1 MKSQRTLQDHAHAA
15 SRYGDATGARVV
27 LQHLADRKGWCDE
40 TFRAR
45 WDGAAA
51 LLVWWHSLEPVSRPP
66 LADLNT
72 DDARSFL
79 DHLEGQGLARSTL
92 KGYRVGAAAL
102 TGALRACREHPV
114 VFDPAYTPFK
124 GVFITPPKP
133 TSVSASDVDMGHV
146 ISPLARARLE
156 LLLALMALGVS
167 LPEVCSRLW
176 MDINLPRRLMVG
188 YKGRTVVLG
197 AEAVAALETL
207 LELRPKLH
215 GGQRVLGWQPAT
227 ARRWLKEVRRDA

>member
-1 MKSQRTLQDHAHAA
+1 MTTLRSLQDHALAA
-15 SRYGDATGARVV
+15 SRYGESKSARVV
-27 LQHLADRKGWCDE
+27 LRHLADRRGWCDE

-45 WDGAAA
+45 WDGGAA
-51 LLVWWHSLEPVSRPP
+51 LLSWWHTLEPVSRPP

-92 KGYRVGAAAL
+92 RGYRVGAAAL
-102 TGALRACREHPV
+102 TSALRACREHPV
-114 VFDPAYTPFK
+114 VFDAAYVPFK
-124 GVFITPPKP
+124 GAFVTPPKP
-133 TSVSASDVDMGHV
+133 SPVSASDVDMGCV
-146 ISPLARARLE
+146 TSPLAHARLE
-156 LLLALMALGVS
+156 LLLALMALGLS
-167 LPEVCSRLW
+167 LPAVCSRLW
-176 MDINLPRRLMVG
+176 MDVNLPRRLLVG

-197 AEAVAALETL
+197 AEAVAALEAL

-227 ARRWLKEVRRDA
+227 ARRWLKEVRGDT